1 MEQSTGSVESSQD
14 LSAESVDVSS
24 EESQDF
30 ESQEGEGFEGE
41 EVDSGTPEELE
52 AQVQEAVENGASK
65 EEIKQMIKEFEL
77 KVNGKTVKTKIDL
90 ADEEAI
96 KRELQKAY
104 AFNDVSQK
112 YSQLEN
118 ALKAKI
124 EAWKRD
130 PELAIQDLG
139 FDPAEVAEKTLEKR
153 IERAKMTPEQIE
165 NERIKQELQQY
176 KEREEKIKAQL
187 EAQEEARKDQ
197 EALSILKAEIN
208 EALSNHETLKPNQY
222 TERRVA
228 DLMAYYSGLTD
239 EYGNQKYP
247 NITAE
252 QVLPVLER
260 EIEREFSTILENVP
274 DAAIERFLSRKVLD
288 RISPK
293 PAPKKVPKKTVP
305 SSPASVRGAASANSV
320 QPKEEK
326 KATFEELMS
335 RRSW

>member
-1 MEQSTGSVESSQD
+1 MEMESSNVESSQD
-14 LSAESVDVSS
+14 FSAESSDV
-24 EESQDF
+24 ETQEV
-30 ESQEGEGFEGE
+30 ESQEGESFEE
-41 EVDSGTPEELE
+41 SSGTAEDLE

-65 EEIKQMIKEFEL
+65 EEIKNMIKEFEL

-124 EAWKRD
+124 EAWKND

-139 FDPAEVAEKTLEKR
+139 FDPAEFAEKTLEKR
-153 IERAKMTPEQIE
+153 IERSKMTPEQIE
-165 NERIKQELQQY
+165 NERIKQELQSY

-187 EAQEEARKDQ
+187 QAQEEARKDQ
-197 EALSILKAEIN
+197 EALSVLKAEIN

-247 NITAE
+247 NVTAE

-288 RISPK
+288 RIAPK
-293 PAPKKVPKKTVP
+293 PAPKKALTKKVLP
-305 SSPASVRGAASANSV
+305 SSPSSVKNTSSVASN

-326 KATFEELMS
+326 KMTFEEIMS
-335 RRSW
+335 RRNW